1 MDMEMFGRISDAFGP
16 SGFEEDVIRTI
27 AGYMREFEVEND
39 AMNNLYVRMPGADKE
54 KPVIQLDAHTDE
66 CGFMV
71 QTIHENGVLGIVM
84 LGGFML
90 SNIPAHSVIIR
101 TRSGKRVRGIITSKP
116 VHFMN
121 DKERASQELDI
132 EKMYVDIGAVSKKE
146 VEEVF
151 GVSIGDPMMP
161 DVSFSYDEEHGICYG
176 KAFDNRAGCAC
187 IVDTM
192 KTLYAEREHL
202 AVQVVGAF
210 AAQEEVGMR
219 GATVTAQVVKPDL
232 AIVFE
237 GSPSDDFYF
246 SAALAQGRMKS
257 GVQIRRLDKSYVS
270 NPVFIDYAME
280 LARKYGIPFQETVR
294 RGGSTDAG
302 KISIT
307 GKAVPVLVLGVPSR
321 YVQTHYNFCA
331 NKDLTAAVDL
341 AAQVIRGLD
350 GERLRHIC
358 RLDVLDGRTL

>member
-1 MDMEMFGRISDAFGP
+1 MDMQMFGRISDAFGP
-16 SGFEEDVIRTI
+16 SGFEEDVVRTI
-27 AGYMREFEVEND
+27 AGFCREFEVEND

-71 QTIHENGVLGIVM
+71 QAIHENGVLGIVM
-84 LGGFML
+84 LGGFVL
-90 SNIPAHSVIIR
+90 TNIPAHTVMIR
-101 TRSGKRVRGIITSKP
+101 TRSGKMVRGIITSKP

-132 EKMYVDIGAVSKKE
+132 EKIYVDIGAVSKRE
-146 VEEVF
+146 AEEVF

-161 DVSFSYDEEHGICYG
+161 EVSFSYDEEHGVCFG

-192 KTLYAEREHL
+192 KQLYKEREQL

-270 NPVFIDYAME
+270 NPVFMEYAIK
-280 LARKYGIPFQETVR
+280 LAKKYGIPYQETVR
-294 RGGSTDAG
+294 RGGSTNAG
-302 KISIT
+302 KISLT

-321 YVQTHYNFCA
+321 YVHTHYNFCA
-331 NKDLTAAVDL
+331 KKDLEAAAGL
-341 AAQVIRGLD
+341 AAQVIRELD
-350 GERLRHIC
+350 GEHLRHIC
-358 RLDVLDGRTL
+358 RQDVLDSCL

>member
-161 DVSFSYDEEHGICYG
+161 DVSFSYDEEHGVCFG

-187 IVDTM
+187 IVETM
-192 KTLYAEREHL
+192 KKLLEEQKRL
-202 AVQVVGAF
+202 AVSVVGAF

-219 GATVTAQVVKPDL
+219 GAIVTAQVVKPDL

-246 SAALAQGRMKS
+246 SAAQAQGRMKS

-321 YVQTHYNFCA
+321 YVHTHYNFCA
-331 NKDLTAAVDL
+331 KKDLEAATALAV
-341 AAQVIRGLD
+341 QVIRDLD
-350 GERLRHIC
+350 GERLRHIL
-358 RLDVLDGRTL
+358 RQDVLEGSRF

>member
-1 MDMEMFGRISDAFGP
+1 MDMQMFGRISDAFGP

-27 AGYMREFEVEND
+27 AGYCREFEVEND
-39 AMNNLYVRMPGADKE
+39 AMNNLYVRMPGADKK

-84 LGGFML
+84 LGGFVL
-90 SNIPAHSVIIR
+90 TNVPAHTVMIR
-101 TRSGKRVRGIITSKP
+101 TRSGKMVRGIITSKP

-132 EKMYVDIGAVSKKE
+132 EKIYVDIGAVSKRE
-146 VEEVF
+146 VVEVF

-161 DVSFSYDEEHGICYG
+161 EVNFSYDEEHEVCFG

-192 KTLYAEREHL
+192 KSLFEERDHL

-246 SAALAQGRMKS
+246 SVDQAQGRMKS
-257 GVQIRRLDKSYVS
+257 VVQIRRLDKSYVS
-270 NPVFIDYAME
+270 NPVFMEYAMD
-280 LARKYGIPFQETVR
+280 LAKKCGIPYQETVR
-294 RGGSTDAG
+294 RGGSTNAG
-302 KISIT
+302 KISLT

-321 YVQTHYNFCA
+321 YVHTHYNFCA
-331 NKDLTAAVDL
+331 KKDLEAAVSL
-341 AAQVIRGLD
+341 AVQVIRKLD
-350 GERLRHIC
+350 GEWLRHIC
-358 RLDVLDGRTL
+358 RQDILEG